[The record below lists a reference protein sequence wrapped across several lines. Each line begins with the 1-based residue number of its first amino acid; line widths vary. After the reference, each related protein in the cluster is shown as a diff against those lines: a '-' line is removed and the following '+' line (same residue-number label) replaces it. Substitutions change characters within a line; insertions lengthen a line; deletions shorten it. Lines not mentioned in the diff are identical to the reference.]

1 MRKAASRSNDSAAV
15 RKAVVRCAI
24 YTRKSSEEGLEQD
37 FNSLDAQREAC
48 EAYVASQRSEG
59 WIALSKMYDD
69 GGFSGGTMERPA
81 LKELLADI
89 DGGLVD
95 LVIVY
100 KVDRLTR
107 SLSDFAKIVD
117 VFDAAGASFVS
128 VTQSFNTTT
137 SMGRLT
143 LNMLLS
149 FAQFEREVTGERI
162 RDKIAA
168 SKAKGM
174 WMGGRPPLGYEVR
187 DRRLEIVEAEAE
199 TVRHIFRRYAELGS
213 VFDLRDDLAAS
224 GITAKRH
231 VSVSGNVTGGGLIER
246 GALYHLLQNH
256 LYRGEIS
263 HKGQIYPGQHEAI
276 IDEELW
282 NLVQA
287 KLAEKRVERSVR
299 SDAAQPSLLAGLL
312 RDEDG
317 IVLTPTHANK
327 KGRRYRYYVSHDLI
341 AGRKPKANTSNP
353 GGQPPRRRSSARR
366 IPATDLEAIVEQ
378 RLVAFLSD
386 AAAIDAI
393 VAPRAIDIEERRRLV
408 AALAEFADNWLERQ
422 PSEKVAVLKF
432 LVSGIIVT
440 ASSVEI
446 ALCVDAV
453 VELARNPN
461 GYSSEGLAWS
471 RKALHAEASSENKED
486 STDETLTLTVPAFF
500 KRVGMEMR
508 HLVGVSGSPMSGKP
522 DRSLTRIIA
531 QAHRFRE
538 LLILSDGRPVT
549 ELAEKCGV
557 TKSYFTR
564 ILRLSF
570 LAPSITESIIRG
582 VQPIDLSVLKLSD
595 TQNLPVSWKT
605 QRRELGFD

>member
-1 MRKAASRSNDSAAV
+1 MRKATSCRKDSATV
-15 RKAVVRCAI
+15 GKSVVRCAI

-59 WIALSKMYDD
+59 WIALPKMYDD

-81 LKELLADI
+81 LRELLADI
-89 DGGLVD
+89 EAGLVD
-95 LVIVY
+95 TVVVY

-187 DRRLEIVEAEAE
+187 DRKLEVVEAEAE
-199 TVRHIFRRYAELGS
+199 MVRHIFRRYAVLGS
-213 VFDLRDDLAAS
+213 VFDLRDDLAAK

-231 VSVSGNVTGGGLIER
+231 ISVAGNATGGGLLDR

-263 HKGQIYPGQHEAI
+263 HKGKIYLGQHEAI
-276 IDEELW
+276 IDEDLW

-287 KLAEKRVERSVR
+287 KLGGNRVERSVR
-299 SDAAQPSLLAGLL
+299 SDATQPSLLAGLL

-341 AGRKPKANTSNP
+341 AGRKPKADAGNP
-353 GGQPPRRRSSARR
+353 SGQPARRRSSARR
-366 IPATDLEAIVEQ
+366 IPAIDIEAIVEQ
-378 RLVAFLSD
+378 KLTAFLCD
-386 AAAIDAI
+386 ATAIDTI
-393 VAPRAIDIEERRRLV
+393 VAPWAIDIEERRRLV
-408 AALAEFADNWLERQ
+408 AALAEFSGNWSELQ
-422 PSEKVAVLKF
+422 PSEKVTVLNK
-432 LVSGIIVT
+432 LTNGIIVT
-440 ASSVEI
+440 GSDVEI
-446 ALCVDAV
+446 TLRLDALVD
-453 VELARNPN
+453 LARHPN
-461 GYSSEGLAWS
+461 GRHDGRAAGL
-471 RKALHAEASSENKED
+471 
-486 STDETLTLTVPAFF
+486 STAARTTSTTSNTSAPNDETLTLTVPAFL

-508 HLVGVSGSPMSGKP
+508 HLVGSPGMSLNGTP
-522 DRSLTRIIA
+522 DRSLMRLVA
-531 QAHRFRE
+531 QAYRFRE
-538 LLILSDGRPVT
+538 LLIRNSGRSFAKM
-549 ELAEKCGV
+549 AEECGV
-557 TKSYFTR
+557 TASYFTR

-570 LAPSITESIIRG
+570 LAPNITEAIITG
-582 VQPIDLSVLKLSD
+582 VQPIYVSAQKLSLM
-595 TQNLPVSWKT
+595 QSLPIAWQE
-605 QRRELGFD
+605 QRKQLGFT